1 MTKFV
6 KGNEAVVMGA
16 LYAGCDLYFGYPIT
30 PASEIAHGAAKW
42 FPMLGRTFVQAE
54 CETASINMMFGAAG
68 AGRLCMTATSGPGFS
83 LMQEGISYLAG
94 AELPAVVVN
103 VNRAGPGLGNVC
115 PEQSDYTPAVKGGG
129 HGSYQ
134 TFTLAPASAQEM
146 FDLTVKAFEMASKW
160 RTPAV
165 VFADG
170 LQGQMMETVLLPERE
185 LERPDFSEWA
195 AQGEAKTRENL
206 VKSIYLDAAQQEQFN
221 MHLQE
226 KYEKMAADAM
236 GEAYLADDAEL
247 LIVGY
252 GISGRIARTTVEELR
267 KSGVKAGAFRPIT
280 LNPFPREQ
288 LAAVAKG
295 RKVMTIELDAG
306 QFADDVRL
314 NLAKAGLGVE
324 AAGVRM
330 VHRMGGEVVSVD
342 DAVKAAKEMV

>member
-6 KGNEAVVMGA
+6 KSNEAVVIGA

-103 VNRAGPGLGNVC
+103 VNRAGPGLGNVY

-146 FDLTVKAFEMASKW
+146 LDLTIEAFRMSAKW
-160 RTPAV
+160 RTPAI

-170 LQGQMMETVLLPERE
+170 LQGQMMETVRLPDEE
-185 LERPDFSEWA
+185 TPRPDFSAWA
-195 AQGEAKTRENL
+195 AEGTPATRANL
-206 VKSIYLDAAQQEQFN
+206 VKSIYLDAAQQEEFN
-221 MHLQE
+221 RHLQE
-226 KYEKMAADAM
+226 KYARMAADAM
-236 GEAYLADDAEL
+236 SESYMADDAEL
-247 LIVGY
+247 LVVAF
-252 GISGRIARTTVEELR
+252 GISSRIARTTAEELR
-267 KSGVKAGAFRPIT
+267 REGVKAGVFRPVT
-280 LNPFPREQ
+280 LNPFPREA
-288 LAAVAKG
+288 LAAAAKG
-295 RKVMTIELDAG
+295 RRLMTIELDAG

-314 NLAKAGLGVE
+314 NLAKAGLGAE
-324 AAGVRM
+324 AASVKM
-330 VHRMGGEVVSVD
+330 VNRMGGEVVSVD
-342 DAVKAAKEMV
+342 DAVKAAKEVL